1 MMTSTKNN
9 EFDYIIVG
17 GGSAG
22 CVLANRL
29 SEDPDERVCLLEAGG
44 SSDSWKVNIP
54 MAAITL
60 VKDKVKNW
68 CYKTTM
74 QSALNGRQCY
84 QPRGKM
90 LGGSSAI
97 NAMIYIRG
105 VRQDYDAWRDAG
117 CVGWGFDDVL
127 PYFKKSQHREAGA
140 NQWHAQGGLLNVVPV
155 TDPSPINDVF
165 IEAAQQQGHNH
176 NEDFNGAD
184 QEGVGLYEVTQKNA
198 ERWSAARA
206 FLNLS
211 LIHI

>member
-1 MMTSTKNN
+1 MMTNTKSN

-29 SEDPDERVCLLEAGG
+29 SENSDVRVCLLEAGG
-44 SSDSWKVNIP
+44 SSNSWKVNIP

-68 CYKTTM
+68 CYETTK
-74 QSALNGRQCY
+74 QSALNDRKCY

-105 VRQDYDAWRDAG
+105 VRQDYDAWRDSG
-117 CVGWGFDDVL
+117 CDGWGFDDVL
-127 PYFKKSQHREAGA
+127 PYFKKSQHHEAGA
-140 NQWHAQGGLLNVVPV
+140 NQWHAQGGLLNVAPV

-165 IEAAQQQGHNH
+165 IEAAQQQGHYL
-176 NEDFNGAD
+176 NEDFNGD
-184 QEGVGLYEVTQKNA
+184 NQEGVGLY
-198 ERWSAARA
+198 
-206 FLNLS
+206 LS